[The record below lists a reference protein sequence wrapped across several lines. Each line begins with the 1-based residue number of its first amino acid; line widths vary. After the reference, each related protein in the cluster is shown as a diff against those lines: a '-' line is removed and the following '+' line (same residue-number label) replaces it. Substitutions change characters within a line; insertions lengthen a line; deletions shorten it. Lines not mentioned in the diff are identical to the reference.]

1 MKGTLYG
8 IGVGPGDP
16 ELITRKAERLI
27 RACPVAAVPGEEA
40 ERSVAYRIAVQAVP
54 ELAEKEVLAIP
65 MPMSR
70 DASRVAAFHEAGAV
84 RIAEILE
91 SGRDVAFLTLGD
103 PTIYST
109 YIYLHRQIEQQGYP
123 TEIVS
128 GIPSFCAAAARLGES
143 LAERDQTLHII
154 PSSYPIADAL
164 SLPGTKVLMKSG
176 KKIGAVREALL
187 AHGGSV
193 AMIENCGMEG
203 ERSFRGA
210 EQIPEDAGYYTLLIV
225 RDQGESDKGE

>member
-1 MKGTLYG
+1 MNGTLYG

-27 RACPVAAVPGEEA
+27 RECPVAAVPGEEA

-54 ELAEKEVLAIP
+54 ELAEKELLAIP

-70 DASRVAAFHEAGAV
+70 DPGRVTAFHERGAA
-84 RIAEILE
+84 RIVEVLE
-91 SGRDVAFLTLGD
+91 TGRDVAFLTLGD

-109 YIYLHRQIEQQGYP
+109 YMYLHRRVAERGYP

-128 GIPSFCAAAARLGES
+128 GVPSFCAAAARLGES
-143 LAERDQTLHII
+143 LAERDQALHII

-164 SLPGTKVLMKSG
+164 PLPGTKVLMKSG
-176 KKIGAVREALL
+176 KKIGAVRETLL
-187 AHGGSV
+187 TYGGNVS
-193 AMIENCGMEG
+193 MIENCGMEG
-203 ERSFRGA
+203 ERSFHGA
-210 EQIPEDAGYYTLLIV
+210 AEIPEDAGYYTLLIV
-225 RDQGESDKGE
+225 RDGGE